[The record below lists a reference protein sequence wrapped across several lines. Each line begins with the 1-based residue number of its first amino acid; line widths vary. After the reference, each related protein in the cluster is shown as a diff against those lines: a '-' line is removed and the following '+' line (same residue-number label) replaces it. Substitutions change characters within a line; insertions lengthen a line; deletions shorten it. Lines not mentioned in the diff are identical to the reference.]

1 MGVIY
6 CFLVSVMSDEIVKFK
21 VKQLHTI
28 RTVLLVLHKTLMDS
42 QKLLYE
48 ARYGPIGGP
57 NEYFKIVLEDEEF
70 VWLRTFS
77 LLIVEIDEAIY
88 SKRNPVTL
96 EAATALLD
104 VARQTLQPSS
114 VGSVTAQNY
123 YLAIERD
130 TTIAKLH
137 LQIKQ
142 VFDT

>member
-1 MGVIY
+1 
-6 CFLVSVMSDEIVKFK
+6 MSDEILKFK

-57 NEYFKIVLEDEEF
+57 NEYFKVVLEDEEF

-104 VARQTLQPSS
+104 VARQTLQPSP
-114 VGSVTAQNY
+114 VGGATAQNY

-130 TTIAKLH
+130 STIAKLH
-137 LQIKQ
+137 LQITQ
-142 VFDT
+142 VFEA

>member
-1 MGVIY
+1 
-6 CFLVSVMSDEIVKFK
+6 MSDERLKSK

-28 RTVLLVLHKTLMDS
+28 RTVLLVLHKTLLDA
-42 QKLLYE
+42 QKLVYE

-57 NEYFKIVLEDEEF
+57 NEYFKIVLEADEF

-88 SKRNPVTL
+88 SKRNPVNL
-96 EAATALLD
+96 ETATALLD
-104 VARQTLQPSS
+104 VARQTLQPSP
-114 VGSVTAQNY
+114 VGNATAQNY

-130 TTIAKLH
+130 STIAKLH

-142 VFDT
+142 AFDP

>member
-1 MGVIY
+1 
-6 CFLVSVMSDEIVKFK
+6 MSDEILKFK

-28 RTVLLVLHKTLMDS
+28 RTVLLVLHKTLMDA

-57 NEYFKIVLEDEEF
+57 NEYFKVVLEDEEF

-96 EAATALLD
+96 EVATELLG
-104 VARQTLQPSS
+104 VAQQTLQPSP
-114 VGSVTAQNY
+114 VGDVTARNY

-130 TTIAKLH
+130 STIAKLH
-137 LQIKQ
+137 LQITQ
-142 VFDT
+142 VFEA